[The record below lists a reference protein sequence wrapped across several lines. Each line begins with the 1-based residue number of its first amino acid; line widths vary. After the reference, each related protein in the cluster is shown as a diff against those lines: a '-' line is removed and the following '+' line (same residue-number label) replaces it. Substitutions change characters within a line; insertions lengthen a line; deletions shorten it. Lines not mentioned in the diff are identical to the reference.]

1 MVYRCKSNQI
11 NVFSETKEKI
21 FQINLEDQNGLD
33 EDLSQVLA
41 IRAEKIA
48 EAKENF
54 FKQVKKIN
62 FIIQL
67 NSYCSVIV
75 KSLLSNRL

>member
-1 MVYRCKSNQI
+1 MTLLINVLNTLPWYTVSNKI

-54 FKQVKKIN
+54 FKQVN
-62 FIIQL
+62 NQF
-67 NSYCSVIV
+67 YF
-75 KSLLSNRL
+75 